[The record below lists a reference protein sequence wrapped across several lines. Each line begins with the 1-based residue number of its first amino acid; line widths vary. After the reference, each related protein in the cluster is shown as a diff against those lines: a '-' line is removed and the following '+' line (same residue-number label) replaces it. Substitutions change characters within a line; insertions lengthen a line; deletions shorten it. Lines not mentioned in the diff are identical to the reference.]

1 MAQIIVRD
9 VDEDVKERLQ
19 RRAAQHGRS
28 MEAEVR
34 DILRDA
40 VKREREPDR
49 GLGTEIAALFAG
61 IGLKDDED
69 IRELHGFALQD
80 PFHE

>member
-9 VDEDVKERLQ
+9 IEDEVKERLQ
-19 RRAAQHGRS
+19 RRAVANDRS

-40 VKREREPDR
+40 VKREAAPEH
-49 GLGTEIAALFAG
+49 GLGTEIAALFTDIG
-61 IGLKDDED
+61 IKEDEH
-69 IRELHGFALQD
+69 IRELRGFALPD
-80 PFHE
+80 PFE